1 MKKKMKI
8 SCFLLAVILGI
19 VTYDVPVK
27 ADEIDMRFG
36 SESYEVDTRE
46 SFYVG
51 VYVGSE
57 EAEGEFEVQLSYDP
71 VYLEYVSGAEETEEG
86 LLTLTGELDETE
98 RKQLLTF
105 RSLVGGE
112 TQIKIEKAVL
122 IQDEEER
129 EVELSVL
136 PVAPIAIA
144 VEEEATL
151 EHLYVNGIEVDGFT
165 SDVMNYTLN
174 MPYDIAEL
182 VVTGVATE
190 DEAEVEVSDTALAE
204 GENVIY
210 VTVNGRRDTTAVYEL
225 RVNRETAPAITETE
239 TTATETTGAA
249 NVEVEDEK
257 IPYGAEDEGDGLGLF
272 SFIWIMLTI
281 LICTIAAFEVLFF
294 YIKHLDKKKQKK
306 QDMAGSKKSRKDK
319 YEDSLEDSN
328 SEQDEEDED
337 IEFIEEIDIDF
348 IKKELSVRK
357 GEDRKVMKSEP
368 IRATVTETVK
378 VEKDA
383 VVPVEE
389 KKETVAEKTETIV
402 EKEATE
408 KKIIEAEKQNVEA
421 TQEEVKQE
429 PVISVQDVCMNF
441 KVATQ
446 NVSGIKEL
454 VIQKLKGKISF
465 RTLKAL
471 DHVSFDVMQG
481 EVVGIIGTNGSGKS
495 TLLKLVSGALWP
507 TSGKVVVDRNKVQ
520 LLTLGTGFDM
530 ELTAKENVYL
540 NGAIIGYDKEF
551 IDEKYDSIVEFAEL
565 EGFMEEKVKN
575 FSSGM
580 VSRLGFA
587 IATAAETP
595 EILILDEVL
604 SVGDEFFR
612 KKSLARVKE
621 MIHGGSTVLM
631 VSHGMSTIIEN
642 CSKAVW
648 IEKGELKMIGDPK
661 VVCAEYRK
669 YGNEK

>member
-86 LLTLTGELDETE
+86 LLTLTGELYETE

-105 RSLVGGE
+105 RSLAGGE

-129 EVELSVL
+129 EVEVSVL

-151 EHLYVNGIEVDGFT
+151 EHLYVNGIEIDGFA

-190 DEAEVEVSDTALAE
+190 DEAEVEVSDTTLTE
-204 GENVIY
+204 GENIIY

-239 TTATETTGAA
+239 TTAMETTGAA

-257 IPYGAEDEGDGLGLF
+257 IPYGAEVEGDGLGLF

-294 YIKHLDKKKQKK
+294 YIKHLDKKKQKR
-306 QDMAGSKKSRKDK
+306 QGTAGSKKSRKDK

-389 KKETVAEKTETIV
+389 KKETV
-402 EKEATE
+402 
-408 KKIIEAEKQNVEA
+408 AEKQNVEA

-507 TSGKVVVDRNKVQ
+507 SSGKVVVDRNKVQ

>member
-86 LLTLTGELDETE
+86 LLTLTGELYETE

-105 RSLVGGE
+105 RSLAGGE

-129 EVELSVL
+129 EVEVSVL

-151 EHLYVNGIEVDGFT
+151 EHLYVNGIEIDGFA

-190 DEAEVEVSDTALAE
+190 DEAEVEVSDTTLTE
-204 GENVIY
+204 GENIIY

-257 IPYGAEDEGDGLGLF
+257 IPYGAEVEGDGLGLF

-294 YIKHLDKKKQKK
+294 YIKHLDKKKQKR
-306 QDMAGSKKSRKDK
+306 QGTAGSKKSRKDK

-389 KKETVAEKTETIV
+389 KKETV
-402 EKEATE
+402 
-408 KKIIEAEKQNVEA
+408 AEKQNVEA

>member
-86 LLTLTGELDETE
+86 LLTLTGELYETE

-105 RSLVGGE
+105 RSLAGGE

-129 EVELSVL
+129 EVEVSVL

-151 EHLYVNGIEVDGFT
+151 EHLYVNGIEIDGFA

-190 DEAEVEVSDTALAE
+190 DEAEVEVSDTTLTE
-204 GENVIY
+204 GENIIY

-294 YIKHLDKKKQKK
+294 YIKHLDKKKQKR
-306 QDMAGSKKSRKDK
+306 QGTAGSKKSRKDK

-389 KKETVAEKTETIV
+389 KKETV
-402 EKEATE
+402 
-408 KKIIEAEKQNVEA
+408 AEKQNVEA

-507 TSGKVVVDRNKVQ
+507 TSGTVVVDRNKVQ
-520 LLTLGTGFDM
+520 LLTLGTGFEM
-530 ELTAKENVYL
+530 ELTAKENVY
-540 NGAIIGYDKEF
+540 
-551 IDEKYDSIVEFAEL
+551 
-565 EGFMEEKVKN
+565 
-575 FSSGM
+575 
-580 VSRLGFA
+580 
-587 IATAAETP
+587 
-595 EILILDEVL
+595 
-604 SVGDEFFR
+604 
-612 KKSLARVKE
+612 
-621 MIHGGSTVLM
+621 
-631 VSHGMSTIIEN
+631 
-642 CSKAVW
+642 
-648 IEKGELKMIGDPK
+648 
-661 VVCAEYRK
+661 
-669 YGNEK
+669 

>member
-86 LLTLTGELDETE
+86 LLTLTGELYETE

-105 RSLVGGE
+105 RSLAGGE

-129 EVELSVL
+129 EVEVSVL

-151 EHLYVNGIEVDGFT
+151 EHLYVNGIEIDGFA

-190 DEAEVEVSDTALAE
+190 DEAEVEVSDTTLTE
-204 GENVIY
+204 GENIIY

-294 YIKHLDKKKQKK
+294 YIKHLDKKKQKR
-306 QDMAGSKKSRKDK
+306 QGTAGSKKSRKDK

-389 KKETVAEKTETIV
+389 KKETV
-402 EKEATE
+402 
-408 KKIIEAEKQNVEA
+408 AEKQNVEA

>member
-86 LLTLTGELDETE
+86 LLTLTGELYETE

-105 RSLVGGE
+105 RSLAGGE

-129 EVELSVL
+129 EVEVSVL

-151 EHLYVNGIEVDGFT
+151 EHLYVNGIEIDGFA

-190 DEAEVEVSDTALAE
+190 DEAEVEVSDTTLTE
-204 GENVIY
+204 GENIIY

-294 YIKHLDKKKQKK
+294 YIKHLDKKKQKR
-306 QDMAGSKKSRKDK
+306 QGTAGSKKSRKDK

-389 KKETVAEKTETIV
+389 KKETV
-402 EKEATE
+402 
-408 KKIIEAEKQNVEA
+408 AEKQNVEA

-507 TSGKVVVDRNKVQ
+507 SSGKVVVDRNKVQ

>member
-86 LLTLTGELDETE
+86 LLTLTGELYETE

-105 RSLVGGE
+105 RSLAGGE

-151 EHLYVNGIEVDGFT
+151 EHLYVNGIEIDGFA

-190 DEAEVEVSDTALAE
+190 DEAEVEVSDTTLTE
-204 GENVIY
+204 GENIIY

-225 RVNRETAPAITETE
+225 RVNRETAPSITETE

-294 YIKHLDKKKQKK
+294 YIKHLDKKKQKR
-306 QDMAGSKKSRKDK
+306 QGTAGSKKSRKDK

-389 KKETVAEKTETIV
+389 KKETV
-402 EKEATE
+402 
-408 KKIIEAEKQNVEA
+408 AEKQNVEA

>member
-86 LLTLTGELDETE
+86 LLTLTGELYETE

-105 RSLVGGE
+105 RSLAGGE

-129 EVELSVL
+129 EVEVSVL

-151 EHLYVNGIEVDGFT
+151 EHLYVNGIEIDGFA

-190 DEAEVEVSDTALAE
+190 DEAEVEVSDTTLTE
-204 GENVIY
+204 GENIIY

-257 IPYGAEDEGDGLGLF
+257 IPYGAEVEGDGLGLF

-294 YIKHLDKKKQKK
+294 YIKHLDKKKQKR
-306 QDMAGSKKSRKDK
+306 QGTAGSKKSRKDK

-389 KKETVAEKTETIV
+389 KKETV
-402 EKEATE
+402 
-408 KKIIEAEKQNVEA
+408 AEKQNVEA

-507 TSGKVVVDRNKVQ
+507 SSGKVVVDRNKVQ

>member
-86 LLTLTGELDETE
+86 LLTLTGELYETE

-105 RSLVGGE
+105 RSLAGGE

-129 EVELSVL
+129 EVEVSVL

-151 EHLYVNGIEVDGFT
+151 EHLYVNGIEIDGFA

-190 DEAEVEVSDTALAE
+190 DEAEVEVSDTTLTE
-204 GENVIY
+204 GENIIY

-257 IPYGAEDEGDGLGLF
+257 IPYGAEDKGDGLGLF

-294 YIKHLDKKKQKK
+294 YIKHLDKKKQKR
-306 QDMAGSKKSRKDK
+306 QGTAGSKKSRKDK

-389 KKETVAEKTETIV
+389 KKETV
-402 EKEATE
+402 
-408 KKIIEAEKQNVEA
+408 AEKQNVEA

-507 TSGKVVVDRNKVQ
+507 SSGKVVVDRNKVQ

-648 IEKGELKMIGDPK
+648 IEKGNLKMIGDPK

>member
-86 LLTLTGELDETE
+86 LLTLTGELYETE

-105 RSLVGGE
+105 RSLAGGE

-294 YIKHLDKKKQKK
+294 YIKHLDKKKQKR
-306 QDMAGSKKSRKDK
+306 QGTAGSKKSRKDK

-389 KKETVAEKTETIV
+389 KKETV
-402 EKEATE
+402 
-408 KKIIEAEKQNVEA
+408 AEKQNVEA

-507 TSGKVVVDRNKVQ
+507 SSGKVVVDRNKVQ

-648 IEKGELKMIGDPK
+648 IEKGNLKMIGDPK

>member
-86 LLTLTGELDETE
+86 LLTLTGELYETE

-105 RSLVGGE
+105 RSLAGGE

-129 EVELSVL
+129 EVEVSVL

-151 EHLYVNGIEVDGFT
+151 EHLYVNGIEIDGFA

-190 DEAEVEVSDTALAE
+190 DEAEVEVSDTTLTE
-204 GENVIY
+204 GENIIY

-225 RVNRETAPAITETE
+225 RVNRETAPSITETE

-294 YIKHLDKKKQKK
+294 YIKHLDKKKQKR
-306 QDMAGSKKSRKDK
+306 QGTAGSKKSRKDK

-389 KKETVAEKTETIV
+389 KKETV
-402 EKEATE
+402 
-408 KKIIEAEKQNVEA
+408 AEKQNVEA

>member
-86 LLTLTGELDETE
+86 LLTLTGELYETE

-105 RSLVGGE
+105 RSLAGGE

-257 IPYGAEDEGDGLGLF
+257 IPYGAEDKGDGLGLF

-294 YIKHLDKKKQKK
+294 YIKHLDKKKQKR
-306 QDMAGSKKSRKDK
+306 QGTAGSKKSRKDK

-389 KKETVAEKTETIV
+389 KKETV
-402 EKEATE
+402 
-408 KKIIEAEKQNVEA
+408 AEKQNVEA

-507 TSGKVVVDRNKVQ
+507 SSGKVVVDRNKVQ

-648 IEKGELKMIGDPK
+648 IEKGNLKMIGDPK